1 MSTGSMSAKRS
12 GTRLPLYFKL
22 AAGLFVLA
30 VVAVAAYLVLEPVR
44 DLLTSVRVEI
54 LSALG
59 LGVVPVGAWLAAF
72 AAIALLKR
80 EWLHPK
86 WWRLWI
92 ASAALVALIVGIMAF
107 FEPVHGLL
115 GRFTLGGDVSLGG
128 GAGNT
133 IIGRTSFTGVLR
145 LIGIIVLG
153 LVILSPLVARDISL
167 AVVLAAGVVIGGIA
181 QRLSTRKPR
190 RRERASRATTA
201 FGSGISTL
209 PVESYS
215 TSGTVTALPET
226 DASPADDEPLPFLVV
241 TGESAGDDPPE
252 EEMDEPDEADAE
264 TDDVEPIMEEV
275 AIPAEEE
282 VLEEDKAA
290 ALDEPANG
298 VAGTVTAAKFNRFW
312 NEPRQAPV
320 LDQSGEE
327 SEAAEQHVVES
338 EKAVDAEEVDT
349 DPAPVEELEVKAW
362 AKPPLDL
369 LEDAPES
376 AISEQDIRETAE
388 TIVRTLTDYGV
399 EVEIGHIRPGPTVT
413 MYGLTPGWVRRTKQ
427 VKEKD
432 EEGNQVV
439 REEETNRTRVKVDSI
454 LSREKDLALALKT
467 PSIRIETPAMGTS
480 QVGIEVPNPNPS
492 MVAERMVMESADFKR
507 LRAKAALPVALGKG
521 SGGETEVIDL
531 TKMPHLLIAGST
543 GSGKSV
549 CLNAIISCLIMEK
562 SPEEMRLLLID
573 PKRVELTPYNG
584 IPHLLTPVVVETDK
598 VVGLLKG
605 LIQEMMDR
613 YRKFESAGARN
624 IEIYNQKV
632 PERMPYI
639 VVAVDELADLMM
651 TAAFDVEQSLCRLAQ
666 MGRATGIHLVVATQ
680 RPSVDVVTGLIKANF
695 PSRVA
700 FAVSSQIDSRTILD
714 TAGADK
720 LLGRGDML
728 YLPVDASTPRRIQN
742 VFISDREIERLVTF
756 WQSTP
761 RGPRM
766 PLHLRV
772 VKEENGHEAADEDSG
787 GGKPEEDL
795 LMDKAIELGRS
806 YSKLSTSLL
815 QRRLRIGYPRAARL
829 KDELEDRGII
839 GPGGDVIISQDPSDG
854 QTP

>member
-1 MSTGSMSAKRS
+1 MSTGSMSAKSS
-12 GTRLPLYFKL
+12 GTRPTFYFKL

-30 VVAVAAYLVLEPVR
+30 VVGVAAYLVLEPVR

-107 FEPVHGLL
+107 FEPVYGLL

-167 AVVLAAGVVIGGIA
+167 AVVLTAGVVIGGIA

-201 FGSGISTL
+201 LGSGISTL
-209 PVESYS
+209 PVETYS
-215 TSGTVTALPET
+215 TSGSITAMPET
-226 DASPADDEPLPFLVV
+226 DAPADDEPLPFLVV

-252 EEMDEPDEADAE
+252 EETDELGEVDAE
-264 TDDVEPIMEEV
+264 TDGETLMEEV
-275 AIPAEEE
+275 VIPAEEE

-312 NEPRQAPV
+312 NEPRQSPV
-320 LDQSGEE
+320 LYQSGEE
-327 SEAAEQHVVES
+327 SEAAEQQPVDS
-338 EKAVDAEEVDT
+338 ETAAAEEVDT
-349 DPAPVEELEVKAW
+349 DPAPAEAFDVRAW
-362 AKPPLDL
+362 AKPPTDL

-388 TIVRTLTDYGV
+388 TIVRTLTEYGV
-399 EVEIGHIRPGPTVT
+399 EVSIGQVRPGPTVT

-432 EEGNQVV
+432 EEGNQIV
-439 REEETNRTRVKVDSI
+439 RQEETNRTRVKVDSI

-467 PSIRIETPAMGTS
+467 PSIRIETPVLGTS
-480 QVGIEVPNPNPS
+480 QVGIEVPNRNPS

-531 TKMPHLLIAGST
+531 AKMPHLLIAGST

-584 IPHLLTPVVVETDK
+584 IPHLLSPVVVETDK
-598 VVGLLKG
+598 VVGLLRG

-651 TAAFDVEQSLCRLAQ
+651 TAAFDVEQTLCRLAQ

-772 VKEENGHEAADEDSG
+772 VKEENGREAADEDSA